1 MLGIAGLRGGG
12 WCAAIGLTTAIL
24 AARNAFTLFGPDVTL
39 HEGYTFTLLLFLW
52 AGVLHGTRA
61 WRRRRRRRAHVL
73 GPGHEPAPAEGSSSH
88 QERSVLDAQLA
99 QRRSAR
105 PIWGDPLTSPRAVGD
120 NRRVFTRR
128 PIERTREGDFR
139 LRLSDA
145 ERQLLRELP
154 AQLLALLTADPEDP
168 SLRRLRPT
176 AYEDDAE
183 AEDEFRR
190 LMDGELLESR
200 REALLVLVD
209 TAARDRL
216 TAEELDAWLRAL
228 TDLRLAVGTRLDV
241 TEDTYAREIDPRD
254 PQAYELS
261 VFAYLSWLQDAAVEA
276 AMEG

>member
-1 MLGIAGLRGGG
+1 M
-12 WCAAIGLTTAIL
+12 
-24 AARNAFTLFGPDVTL
+24 F
-39 HEGYTFTLLLFLW
+39 
-52 AGVLHGTRA
+52 
-61 WRRRRRRRAHVL
+61 
-73 GPGHEPAPAEGSSSH
+73 S
-88 QERSVLDAQLA
+88 QQ
-99 QRRSAR
+99 
-105 PIWGDPLTSPRAVGD
+105 
-120 NRRVFTRR
+120 
-128 PIERTREGDFR
+128 PIERTRNGDFR

-176 AYEDDAE
+176 AYEDDLE

-190 LMDGELLESR
+190 LMDGELLENR

-261 VFAYLSWLQDAAVEA
+261 VFAYLSWLQEAAVEA
-276 AMEG
+276 AMDG